1 MSGYFAV
8 HRGVFEHPMFAR
20 DPFSERE
27 AWMWII
33 GQAAWQ
39 PKRVRVGRGVFDLAR
54 GQCAFALR
62 FLAEKWQWSVSKVRG
77 FLQRLVN
84 DAMILANP
92 TRDATLI
99 TVCNYNEYQPNAN
112 AGQHADG
119 TPTARSRHK
128 EEEVNNSNNIHGGD
142 EAPEPTTK
150 ALDRESVEITQ
161 EIGRICGFTDA
172 LDWPWVNPVS
182 RVRTW
187 LSAGWRKTIIL
198 ESVRAQMARKRD
210 GPPHGINFF
219 EKGIARAHSQVD
231 APLPE
236 VKIVEA
242 QTVEIRRGT
251 NENLAQTAKRMSGQ
265 IVEFGPRPSI
275 YGSAENSNP
284 VRLLPDGTSERP

>member
-20 DPFSERE
+20 DPYSERE

-39 PKRVRVGRGVFDLAR
+39 PKRVRVGRGVFDLDR

-77 FLQRLVN
+77 FLQRMVN

-112 AGQHADG
+112 AGQHANG
-119 TPTARSRHK
+119 TLTARSRHK
-128 EEEVNNSNNIHGGD
+128 EEEGNNSNKVIDGD

-161 EIGRICGFTDA
+161 EIGRICGFKDA

-187 LSAGWRKTIIL
+187 LEAGWRKTIII

-210 GPPHGINFF
+210 GPPSVIHFF
-219 EKGIARAHSQVD
+219 EKGIARAHSEVD

-236 VKIVEA
+236 IKIIEA
-242 QTVEIRRGT
+242 QTIEVTRGNSGNVLPAADKLIERMQQFDEPIRSRTGAT
-251 NENLAQTAKRMSGQ
+251 VVRM
-265 IVEFGPRPSI
+265 
-275 YGSAENSNP
+275 
-284 VRLLPDGTSERP
+284 LPKG